1 MPKLPLAVDVLR
13 WTLGLRRLF
22 RMQPPVS
29 FEHTGPSPAGCPIRD
44 TLNRLSPLKQGIAR
58 EGLTSGKGGT
68 DYAGPRSEEHTS
80 ELQSLMR
87 NSYAVFC
94 LTKQKL

>member
-1 MPKLPLAVDVLR
+1 MPKKSAFFFELYGAPRDLHVL
-13 WTLGLRRLF
+13 THSFPTRRSSDL
-22 RMQPPVS
+22 PVS

-58 EGLTSGKGGT
+58 ERLTSGKGGT
-68 DYAGPRSEEHTS
+68 DYAGPSSRSDEHTS

-87 NSYAVFC
+87 I
-94 LTKQKL
+94 